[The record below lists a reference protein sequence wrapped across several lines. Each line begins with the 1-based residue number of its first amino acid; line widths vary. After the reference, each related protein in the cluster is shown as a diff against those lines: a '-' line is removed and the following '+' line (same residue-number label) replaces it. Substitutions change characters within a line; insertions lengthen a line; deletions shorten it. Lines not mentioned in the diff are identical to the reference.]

1 MVSPSNQPSLVAR
14 FRSYFVSG
22 LLFSLPLVFSLY
34 VLVWIVQT
42 VDGWLH
48 HLVPYSYLSQPSFP
62 FSIPGI
68 GLLVVVFAFVVI
80 GMITK
85 GLFGKIIL
93 RYSEQIFSK
102 MPIVRTVYSTTKQIS
117 EAVLQS
123 QSNSFRE
130 VGLMEY
136 PRPGVW
142 VLCFVTGSTKGEVQ
156 RKTLKDMVNVFVP
169 TTPNPTSGFLL
180 FVPRNQIIPLDMTV
194 EAGIKMV
201 VSAGM
206 IIPEDVKNPQEA

>member
-68 GLLVVVFAFVVI
+68 GLLFVVFAFVVI

>member
-22 LLFSLPLVFSLY
+22 LLFSLPLVFSFY
-34 VLVWIVQT
+34 VLVWIIQT

-48 HLVPYSYLSQPSFP
+48 HLIPYSYLSQPPFP

-68 GLLVVVFAFVVI
+68 GLLVVVFAFILI
-80 GMITK
+80 GMVTK

-130 VGLMEY
+130 VALMEY
-136 PRPGVW
+136 PRPAFGFYA
-142 VLCFVTGSTKGEVQ
+142 LLQGL
-156 RKTLKDMVNVFVP
+156 LK
-169 TTPNPTSGFLL
+169 
-180 FVPRNQIIPLDMTV
+180 
-194 EAGIKMV
+194 
-201 VSAGM
+201 
-206 IIPEDVKNPQEA
+206 VKFKEKL

>member
-1 MVSPSNQPSLVAR
+1 
-14 FRSYFVSG
+14 
-22 LLFSLPLVFSLY
+22 
-34 VLVWIVQT
+34 
-42 VDGWLH
+42 
-48 HLVPYSYLSQPSFP
+48 
-62 FSIPGI
+62 
-68 GLLVVVFAFVVI
+68 
-80 GMITK
+80 
-85 GLFGKIIL
+85 
-93 RYSEQIFSK
+93 
-102 MPIVRTVYSTTKQIS
+102 
-117 EAVLQS
+117 
-123 QSNSFRE
+123 
-130 VGLMEY
+130 MEY